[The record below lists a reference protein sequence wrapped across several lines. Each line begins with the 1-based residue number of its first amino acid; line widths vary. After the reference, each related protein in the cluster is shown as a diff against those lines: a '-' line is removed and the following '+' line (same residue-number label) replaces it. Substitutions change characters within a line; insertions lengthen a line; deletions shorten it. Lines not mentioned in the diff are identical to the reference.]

1 MSVKVAVIQA
11 PPVLLDRAATISG
24 MLRHITEVAAVGA
37 KLVIFP
43 EAYIPGY
50 PTWVWRLKPGADM
63 ALAGDIH
70 SRLRE
75 QSVDVGRGDLRP
87 LTEAAASLGLTVV
100 CGLHELDSRIQRHN
114 AFQHGSRDRSGRHN
128 SQSTP
133 EVTAHQSRAHVLGA
147 RRRSR
152 PACHR
157 DTGRTRRLPDLL
169 GKLHAARALRFVCSE
184 SRNSRRADVGLR

>member
-24 MLRHITEVAAVGA
+24 MLRHIAEVAAAGA

-75 QSVDVGRGDLRP
+75 QSVDIARGDLRP

-100 CGLHELDSRIQRHN
+100 WPTRTGFRIQRHN

-133 EVTAHQSRAHVLGA
+133 KVTAHQSRAHDLGT

-152 PACHR
+152 PARHR

-169 GKLHAARALRFVCSE
+169 GKLHAACALRVVCSE